1 MKQDQD
7 KKTPQFVRDLNVIQT
22 WGIVCAWGV
31 AFSFVFPTI
40 GNFLMNG
47 YLIKNETLPANVN
60 IILGTLA
67 VIMVLLIIP
76 LGLRGLWSKE
86 LTLREFHKQCL
97 VVMLALG
104 ILTFVVVILGRQQ
117 LFVGL
122 FT

>member
-1 MKQDQD
+1 
-7 KKTPQFVRDLNVIQT
+7 
-22 WGIVCAWGV
+22 
-31 AFSFVFPTI
+31 
-40 GNFLMNG
+40 MNG

>member
-76 LGLRGLWSKE
+76 LGLRG
-86 LTLREFHKQCL
+86 CL